1 MLRNGSILVTSR
13 ALWRGAVVLS
23 ALATAPLSTS
33 AEFLDQLNQALSIRD
48 PQIDFQL
55 QISGLVDLE
64 TYFIDQ
70 RPPGLI
76 DAGKGFLFNP
86 RLSIFVDAQ
95 WTKHLYFF
103 GQVRVDR
110 GFDPTDRGAKM
121 RLDEYLLRYT
131 PGDKQWVNFQVGKF
145 ATMIGN
151 WVPRHD
157 SWQNPF
163 INAPLPYENL
173 TSIWDIAA
181 PDSAK
186 TFLTWAESEKGLRE
200 PIIWGPSYTSG
211 LAIFG
216 QIGKFEYAGE
226 LKNEALS
233 SRPEYWDATRI
244 GLEHPTFSGRLG
256 FRPNPT
262 WSFGISASS
271 GAYLLPIAGST
282 LPPGKDIGDYRELL
296 LGQDISFE
304 WHHWQIWAEAFETRF
319 EVPQIGNADSIAYY
333 VEAKYKITP
342 QLFGALRWNQQL
354 FGMIH
359 DGDGGSVPWGH
370 DISRVDAALGYRF
383 TNYLQIKL
391 QYSFSHQNAE
401 LQEGEQLV
409 AGQLTLKF

>member
-1 MLRNGSILVTSR
+1 MLRSGSILVTAR

-23 ALATAPLSTS
+23 VLATAPVSTS
-33 AEFLDQLNQALSIRD
+33 AEFLDQLNQTLSIRD
-48 PQIDFQL
+48 SQIDFQL

-70 RPPGLI
+70 RPPALI

-131 PGDKQWVNFQVGKF
+131 PGDKPWVNFQVGKF

-181 PDSAK
+181 PDSAS
-186 TFLTWAESEKGLRE
+186 TLVTWADSDKSRRE

-211 LAIFG
+211 LAVFG

-226 LKNEALS
+226 LKNESLS
-233 SRPEYWDATRI
+233 SRPESWDATRI
-244 GLEHPTFSGRLG
+244 GFEHPTFSGRLG

-262 WSFGISASS
+262 WNFGVSASS

-282 LPPGKDIGDYRELL
+282 L
-296 LGQDISFE
+296 
-304 WHHWQIWAEAFETRF
+304 RF

-354 FGMIH
+354 FGTIH
-359 DGDGGSVPWGH
+359 DGEGRSLPW
-370 DISRVDAALGYRF
+370 DYDVSRVDAALGYRF

-391 QYSFSHQNAE
+391 QYSFSHRHDE

-409 AGQLTLKF
+409 AVQLTLKF